1 MTQNSGKN
9 GEKEVRKAALK
20 QDLKEPEALKEE
32 DNKERALLGKYN
44 LRKKP
49 AISTKF
55 EDI

>member
-1 MTQNSGKN
+1 MTQDPGKN